1 MWCCKYILISFFV
14 YTNSQG
20 SQQYPC
26 PYKSPPVHPH
36 DVVLLWRLL
45 LLHRPFIHP
54 PPATTTTTMGCVG
67 SKAAGGDGSADK
79 HPNVFRVVNVNHEG
93 DDLWCGQLEVTSSNL
108 TLYRKRKPP
117 TKWPLQCLRRYGYDN
132 DTFIFEAGRRC
143 DSGEGIYSFRCRRA
157 DVLFHLLQDFIQES
171 TYNNNN
177 NNNSLTVSSMDEVVQ
192 QTQERMD
199 ADVAELR
206 RAMGAGTTTTTNNAQ
221 QTTTG
226 GSNYIILHGNN
237 AAMAHGNSRSPCHSP
252 ASASNTHNNNNNIS
266 SSSNNNYLEPLEN
279 GTNATATPTVTMT
292 SETTTT
298 TNPNSNIYTNSMMIP
313 QAQLSPAAAA
323 ASSTKKSGQ
332 YIINLLF
339 LFPIWPINKMQTNS

>member
-1 MWCCKYILISFFV
+1 
-14 YTNSQG
+14 
-20 SQQYPC
+20 
-26 PYKSPPVHPH
+26 
-36 DVVLLWRLL
+36 
-45 LLHRPFIHP
+45 
-54 PPATTTTTMGCVG
+54 MGCVG

-298 TNPNSNIYTNSMMIP
+298 TTTNPNSNIYTNSMMIP
-313 QAQLSPAAAA
+313 QAQLSPAAVA

-339 LFPIWPINKMQTNS
+339 LFPIRPINKMLTNS